1 MLIRLRGGVNSLF
14 ELIGVTWDLLGKEGA
29 MLGAGR
35 GGCVFDYPALRQYGV
50 RGSLRAPGG
59 ARLLFGAWSRRHG
72 AFCGMEQRQLVRL
85 IT

>member
-1 MLIRLRGGVNSLF
+1 MRSVRF
-14 ELIGVTWDLLGKEGA
+14 IGAAFDYPA
-29 MLGAGR
+29 
-35 GGCVFDYPALRQYGV
+35 FDYPALRQYGA
-50 RGSLRAPGG
+50 RNSLRAPGG